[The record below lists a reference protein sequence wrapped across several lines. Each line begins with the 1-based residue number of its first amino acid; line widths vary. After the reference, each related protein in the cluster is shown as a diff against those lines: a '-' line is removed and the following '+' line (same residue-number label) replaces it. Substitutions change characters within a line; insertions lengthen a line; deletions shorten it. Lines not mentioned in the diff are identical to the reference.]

1 MYCTSLLLF
10 ELCKIHGRPPE
21 VCTWTFCCGSAWH
34 LFQVNL
40 VVKVQDGSGWYWKSF
55 VALWGFQ
62 LGHVDHQVI
71 FVCFCCWQYRE
82 QASASK
88 GLDAPVARLSIFIP
102 LGLFAPKL
110 QVSFKKHKIKYWW
123 GPDIKLLTIQV
134 LFFFAKMIK
143 CSSWN
148 SGFSDIGSMPC
159 CNPGNRSGRRSGA
172 DPCVQADC
180 AASEIGQFH
189 ALLIEVTHVA
199 TWNAKYLDNVAAS
212 WGWPDL
218 ESQPVPLCDLAAYEF
233 AIHWSL
239 RDHFVDS
246 GCQAFLLF
254 SNSAMFDTNNSSRNS
269 SHLPDESQGHPRR
282 LYVGTTK
289 SCVILRNL
297 KGLEYFMM
305 LDICP
310 FLESEVCTIFVL

>member
-1 MYCTSLLLF
+1 MVLEKLCSLVRIPARSRWSSSDIRLFLLLAIPCRGLGF
-10 ELCKIHGRPPE
+10 QRFGCSSSSVIYCYSVGI
-21 VCTWTFCCGSAWH
+21 VCSKTPG
-34 LFQVNL
+34 LFQKAQN
-40 VVKVQDGSGWYWKSF
+40 
-55 VALWGFQ
+55 
-62 LGHVDHQVI
+62 
-71 FVCFCCWQYRE
+71 
-82 QASASK
+82 
-88 GLDAPVARLSIFIP
+88 
-102 LGLFAPKL
+102 
-110 QVSFKKHKIKYWW
+110 
-123 GPDIKLLTIQV
+123 QV
-134 LFFFAKMIK
+134 LMGSWHQIAYNTSSIFFAKMIK

-148 SGFSDIGSMPC
+148 SGFSDIGSMQC
-159 CNPGNRSGRRSGA
+159 CNPGNRSGGRSGA
-172 DPCVQADC
+172 DPCVQAGC
-180 AASEIGQFH
+180 AASEIGQLH
-189 ALLIEVTHVA
+189 ALPIEVTHVA

-269 SHLPDESQGHPRR
+269 SHLPDESWGHPRR